1 MNSLKFKTKE
11 EMESKIETMK
21 EVTKEFG
28 TEVKLDLVKLKD
40 ITKVLEDD
48 FSGESVVK
56 VLKEFDNHENIMVE
70 MVKNASFVDGIN
82 FIKEHIIREHND
94 TQTKVL
100 SEIIN
105 SAVVISVFVDKMT
118 NLLKVIDNLDKSN
131 PNFIVDLV
139 KAKLDAIQLNIKLN
153 QVKGYVE
160 GINWSIDGNK
170 DEIEKLLKS
179 L

>member
-1 MNSLKFKTKE
+1 MNPLKFKTKE
-11 EMESKIETMK
+11 QMESKIETMK

-40 ITKVLEDD
+40 ITKILDDD

-82 FIKEHIIREHND
+82 FIREHKD
-94 TQTKVL
+94 PQAEDVL
-100 SEIIN
+100 SELMI
-105 SAVVISVFVDKMT
+105 SALKISAFVDKMSII
-118 NLLKVIDNLDKSN
+118 LKTIDNLDKSN
-131 PNFIVDLV
+131 PRFIVELV

-153 QVKGYVE
+153 QIKGYVD
-160 GINWSIDGNK
+160 GISWVIDGNK
-170 DEIEKLLKS
+170 DEVEQLLKS